1 MRALGFSLRLPS
13 PMLVIGFLVVLAGIA
28 HAAAPAVT
36 AFSPAS
42 GTIGTN
48 LTITGTGF
56 AGAKTVAFDG
66 VAAVFKVI
74 GGTRIVATAP
84 ANLAT
89 GKISV
94 TTPKGTGSSKT
105 NFVVTPGLQLSATMG
120 PPLTVLQ
127 ISGAGFHPSTALDIY
142 FDTADQALAITTAK
156 GLISMQMQVP
166 ASAQPGTHWVSLVA
180 RGTNV
185 AVQAAFKVN
194 VNWPMAGLS
203 PQGRNTNAY
212 ENTIGTANVSRL
224 EDRWTKPSG
233 GFANPSPFV
242 EINGSVFV
250 GDVNGAIHAYSSTGA
265 LLWMATPGS
274 SLQSVTPVAYLGR
287 VYFGAQ
293 NGNIYA
299 YTFGC
304 RADGGICTPAWT
316 KSVGTS
322 VTGSLRINGG
332 KLYAPSSDGSIH
344 VLNPANGAAGT
355 PIFGIDMTHGAVTT
369 PVTFAG
375 DGTFYYGAGTAIEY
389 RTANGSSGVS
399 VKGGTVSPIAA
410 ANGAAYFTT
419 GDGKINEFG
428 GAGWSAATS
437 GTNCAPAPAIANDL
451 VYAGGCTTLAAF
463 EAGRGT
469 LRWSVTTAGP
479 VFGLSV
485 ANGVLYG
492 CVGTGAGFGGS
503 LFAYDA
509 SFGSLLW
516 SGGQCV
522 GGAPIVANGTVFAA
536 FASITA
542 YRLPG
547 FKADIVP
554 ARPAP
559 RVLRPDYHLLPG
571 RSRIVSGPAEVTP
584 Q

>member
-1 MRALGFSLRLPS
+1 MRAPRFRLHLSP
-13 PMLVIGFLVVLAGIA
+13 PMLVIGFLVALAGTA
-28 HAAAPAVT
+28 YAAAPAIT
-36 AFSPAS
+36 AFAPAS

-48 LTITGTGF
+48 VTITGKGF
-56 AGAKTVAFDG
+56 TGAKTVAIG
-66 VAAVFKVI
+66 GAASVFKVM
-74 GGTRIVATAP
+74 GDTRIVATGP
-84 ANLAT
+84 INLAT
-89 GKISV
+89 GKVSV

-105 NFVVTPGLQLSATMG
+105 NFVVTPGVQLSATMG
-120 PPLTVLQ
+120 PPLAVLQ
-127 ISGAGFHPSTALDIY
+127 ISGAGFRPSTAVDIY
-142 FDTADQALAITTAK
+142 FDTTDQTLAITTAR
-156 GLISMQMQVP
+156 GLVSMRIQVP
-166 ASAQPGTHWVSLVA
+166 ASAQPGAHWVSLVA

-185 AVQAAFKVN
+185 AAQAAFKVN

-203 PQGRNTNAY
+203 AQGRNTNAY
-212 ENTIGTANVSRL
+212 ENTIGTASVSRL
-224 EDRWTKPSG
+224 EDVWTKPSG

-242 EINGSVFV
+242 EINGNVFV
-250 GDVNGAIHAYSSTGA
+250 GDVNGTIHAYSSTGT

-287 VYFGAQ
+287 VYFGAA
-293 NGNIYA
+293 NGNVYA

-304 RADGGICTPAWT
+304 RTDGGICTPVWT

-322 VTGSLRINGG
+322 VTGSLKLYAG
-332 KLYAPSSDGSIH
+332 KLYAPSNDGSIH
-344 VLNPANGAAGT
+344 VLNPATGAAGT

-389 RTANGSSGVS
+389 RTANGSAGVS
-399 VKGGTVSPIAA
+399 TKGGTVSPIAA

-437 GTNCAPAPAIANDL
+437 GTNCAPAPAIANNL

-469 LRWSVTTAGP
+469 LRWSITTAGP

-492 CVGTGAGFGGS
+492 CVGTGAGFGGT

-509 SFGSLLW
+509 SFGGLLW
-516 SGGQCV
+516 SGGQCI

-547 FKADIVP
+547 FQPDAVP

-559 RVLRPDYHLLPG
+559 RGLRPDYHLLAG
-571 RSRIVSGPAEVTP
+571 ISRIDNAAQAE
-584 Q
+584 